1 MPGKVIGRSFNF
13 GYPGQIARQPDDVVR
28 TRPVAEGAVGINFG
42 DPVVI
47 NGDGSVEKFGT
58 EAGVIY
64 KASQFAGVA
73 ARRIKSATSYP
84 NQELGVYLELEPCDV
99 IQRGS
104 VSVQVN
110 YGTPLVG
117 SSVYIRVQANPA
129 IPSGIIGGFEA
140 TADGENSI
148 ELTNSK
154 WGTGKDS
161 NGVAELVILTRQGV

>member
-1 MPGKVIGRSFNF
+1 MSRFVI
-13 GYPGQIARQPDDVVR
+13 
-28 TRPVAEGAVGINFG
+28 
-42 DPVVI
+42 
-47 NGDGSVEKFGT
+47 
-58 EAGVIY
+58 
-64 KASQFAGVA
+64 
-73 ARRIKSATSYP
+73 
-84 NQELGVYLELEPCDV
+84 YLELEPCDV

-129 IPSGIIGGFEA
+129 IPSVIIGGFEA